1 MYLQLS
7 IGTYLKKHQQ
17 IIGLDKKEENFLE
30 NLFSDKANF
39 RKRLYDFW
47 NFTISQEKRIIKIY
61 KKLVEFD
68 SMPAETKRDLKPV
81 GTTPGIMYDTYQV
94 HKKCDDG
101 CPLFRP
107 ILSVLQIPKHKLAN
121 FLFLIQ
127 RH

>member
-1 MYLQLS
+1 MNAVQDINVWNVSVAIYRYIS
-7 IGTYLKKHQQ
+7 KKN
-17 IIGLDKKEENFLE
+17 INKSLVWTKKEENFLE

-81 GTTPGIMYDTYQV
+81 GTTPGIMYDSY
-94 HKKCDDG
+94 
-101 CPLFRP
+101 
-107 ILSVLQIPKHKLAN
+107 
-121 FLFLIQ
+121 
-127 RH
+127 